1 MSVCGCMR
9 DVCTCVCEHECV
21 CGSCVMCVY
30 SCTCVCFGLF
40 GLFGYFGYFFHSLLT
55 ILTIFSF
62 CFTVKMVYTCDNKV
76 KNIGFGIFMFC
87 HLKMVKKVLF
97 YPVRHTHA
105 HTHKHTNTHLVS

>member
-1 MSVCGCMR
+1 MH
-9 DVCTCVCEHECV
+9 VCTCVCEQECV

-30 SCTCVCFGLF
+30 SCTCVCFGV
-40 GLFGYFGYFFHSLLT
+40 FGYFFHSLLI

-87 HLKMVKKVLF
+87 HLIRVKKVLF
-97 YPVRHTHA
+97 YPVRHTH
-105 HTHKHTNTHLVS
+105 THKHTPSQLSPNNTSVSF

>member
-1 MSVCGCMR
+1 MH
-9 DVCTCVCEHECV
+9 VCTCVCEHECV

-30 SCTCVCFGLF
+30 SCTCVCFGV
-40 GLFGYFGYFFHSLLT
+40 FGYFFHSLLI

-87 HLKMVKKVLF
+87 HLKMVKKVMF
-97 YPVRHTHA
+97 YPVRHTH
-105 HTHKHTNTHLVS
+105 THKHTPSQLSPNNTSVSF